1 LHVLFE
7 EPEID
12 IRHLHLKSLLQ
23 YEILINYTM
32 QNSNRSLKI
41 AIIILSLLLL
51 GSSAFLFV
59 SLEDIKQKDASI
71 AVMSGE
77 ITAQKQKISQLESNI
92 SSLMGNLSKA
102 EGSLKNETKT
112 RQKLEADLINLTMVA
127 KGDYWVIGVDA
138 NDIGHVIPLEV
149 IIKDGSGNLLLNV
162 ANILY
167 DESMQSSAQTAIR
180 VAREVTRTSLTN
192 KDVLINIKAPVQ
204 EGTLSISGGSAGG
217 AITIAAIAAMK
228 GIEPRDDVLMTGT
241 INEDHSIGQIGA
253 PRAKGIAARENGAKL
268 FIVPRGQKGEV
279 GDIGIE
285 VMEVRTIEE
294 AVRYAI

>member
-1 LHVLFE
+1 
-7 EPEID
+7 
-12 IRHLHLKSLLQ
+12 
-23 YEILINYTM
+23 M

>member
-1 LHVLFE
+1 
-7 EPEID
+7 
-12 IRHLHLKSLLQ
+12 
-23 YEILINYTM
+23 M
-32 QNSNRSLKI
+32 QNSNRTLKI
-41 AIIILSLLLL
+41 ALIILSLLLL

-59 SLEDIKQKDASI
+59 SLEDVKQKEASI
-71 AVMSGE
+71 AAMSRE
-77 ITAQKQKISQLESNI
+77 ITAQEQKISQLESNI
-92 SSLMGNLSKA
+92 SNLMGNLSKT
-102 EGSLKNETKT
+102 EGLLKNEIQT
-112 RQKLEADLINLTMVA
+112 RQRLEADLINLTMVS
-127 KGDYWVIGVDA
+127 KGDYWVIGVDE
-138 NDIGHVIPLEV
+138 NDVGHVIPLEV

-192 KDVLINIKAPVQ
+192 KDVLINIKAPVH

-294 AVRYAI
+294 AIKYAI

>member
-1 LHVLFE
+1 
-7 EPEID
+7 
-12 IRHLHLKSLLQ
+12 
-23 YEILINYTM
+23 M
-32 QNSNRSLKI
+32 QNNNRTLKI
-41 AIIILSLLLL
+41 ALIIISLLFLC
-51 GSSAFLFV
+51 SSAFLFL
-59 SLEDIKQKDASI
+59 SLEDAKQKDASI

-77 ITAQKQKISQLESNI
+77 ITAQEQKISQLESNI
-92 SSLMGNLSKA
+92 SSIVLNLSKT
-102 EGSLKNETKT
+102 EGLLKNETET
-112 RQKLEADLINLTMVA
+112 RQKLEEEIINLTMVA
-127 KGDYWVIGVDA
+127 KGDYWVIGVDE
-138 NDIGHVIPLEV
+138 NDVGHVIPLEV

-162 ANILY
+162 ANLLY

-228 GIEPRDDVLMTGT
+228 GIEPRDDVMMTGT
-241 INEDHSIGQIGA
+241 INEDHSIGQISA

-294 AVRYAI
+294 AVKYAI